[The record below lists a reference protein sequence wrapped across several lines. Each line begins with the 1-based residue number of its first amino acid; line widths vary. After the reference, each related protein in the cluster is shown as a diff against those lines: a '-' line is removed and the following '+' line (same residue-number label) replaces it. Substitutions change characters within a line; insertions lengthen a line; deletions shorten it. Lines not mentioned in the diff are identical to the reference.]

1 MGGVVGSMATT
12 GEYSTDSSRTKKAY
26 VSLKFDNVSE
36 PRHRKLYAMGLAAL
50 VSTGRP
56 EVLERL
62 PTEVFDLWTDVFA
75 ELKEVQKQKDNE
87 FGEET

>member
-1 MGGVVGSMATT
+1 MATT
-12 GEYSTDSSRTKKAY
+12 CEHSTDSSRTKN
-26 VSLKFDNVSE
+26 LRLFKFDNVSE

-50 VSTGRP
+50 VATGRP

-75 ELKEVQKQKDNE
+75 ELKEVQKQKENE

>member
-1 MGGVVGSMATT
+1 MGGVAGPMAATR
-12 GEYSTDSSRTKKAY
+12 ECSTDSSRATTY
-26 VSLKFDNVSE
+26 ISSKFDNVCE
-36 PRHRKLYAMGLAAL
+36 PRHRKLYAMGIAAL

-75 ELKEVQKQKDNE
+75 ELKEVQRQKEDD
-87 FGEET
+87 FEET